1 MRTALV
7 HGCLLGLSL
16 FICLLGLHAI
26 GLHADPSKVRVMQMV
41 ESLLSYIFLMA
52 ALLAC
57 LRRLQ
62 NADLDNPLGYAK
74 ALGHGALLALTGGLV
89 LGLGHWVYG
98 TFINPGYRDIL
109 REALLTGVNLTPEQ
123 LAIAEPDIQFIT
135 SPTGIAI
142 GQGVPLVAFGLL
154 MSLVVA
160 IFFRRTALNTP
171 ARG

>member
-7 HGCLLGLSL
+7 FGSLLGLSL
-16 FICLLGLHAI
+16 FICLLGLHAT
-26 GLHADPSKVRVMQMV
+26 GLRADPSKVQILRMA

-62 NADLDNPLGYAK
+62 NADRGNPLGYPR
-74 ALGHGALLALTGGLV
+74 ALGHGVLLALTGGVV

-98 TFINPGYRDIL
+98 TFINPGYGDTL
-109 REALLTGVNLTPEQ
+109 REAMLAGYDLTPEQ
-123 LAIAEPDIQFIT
+123 LAEIEPRMRFIT

-160 IFFRRTALNTP
+160 LFFRRTSLNAP
-171 ARG
+171 AGR